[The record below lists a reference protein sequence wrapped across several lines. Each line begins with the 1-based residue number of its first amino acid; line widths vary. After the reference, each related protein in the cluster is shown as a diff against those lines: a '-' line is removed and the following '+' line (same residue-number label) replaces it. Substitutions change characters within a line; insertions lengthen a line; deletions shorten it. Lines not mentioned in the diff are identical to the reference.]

1 MHKRIVNKTIYDD
14 LGKLMKQ
21 TSFTVKN
28 LGGNLPKK
36 QFTIVERSFKSS
48 TKPLSLD
55 SLILINEFTVETF
68 YRFRPSKF
76 FNI

>member
-1 MHKRIVNKTIYDD
+1 MHSRIVNKTIYDD

-36 QFTIVERSFKSS
+36 QFTIVKRSVKYS
-48 TKPLSLD
+48 TKHLSLD
-55 SLILINEFTVETF
+55 STILVDEPTAETF
-68 YRFRPSKF
+68 YRFRTSEL